1 MTQTTEMTAALIDA
15 RAAERETG
23 ERRYIAVNA
32 DGTLRVVAAMPWL
45 GEWYD
50 SDGIRHG

>member
-23 ERRYIAVNA
+23 ERRYVLVNA
-32 DGTLRVVAAMPWL
+32 DGTLRVVAIMPWL